1 MEVLQ
6 PYVLGWLVPTVL
18 GGLLGYAIGLI
29 KKLKAAKE
37 HEDETLKD
45 MQDTLDAIAL
55 MTCRLAIYDEH
66 FSTDEKAE
74 AYRLYRKKGGNHQTK
89 KYMDNLLGEDAD
101 VYLARH
107 E

>member
-1 MEVLQ
+1 MSLE
-6 PYVLGWLVPTVL
+6 PYILSWAVPTVL
-18 GGLLGYAIGLI
+18 GGLLGYAIGLL

-37 HEDETLKD
+37 HEDDTLKD

-66 FSTDEKAE
+66 FSNDEKIE

-89 KYMDNLLGEDAD
+89 KYMDDLLGEDAD

>member
-1 MEVLQ
+1 MELT
-6 PYVLGWLVPTVL
+6 PYILNWLVPTVL

-29 KKLKAAKE
+29 KKLRAAKE

-66 FSTDEKAE
+66 FSTDEKIE
-74 AYRLYRKKGGNHQTK
+74 AFRLYRKKGGNHETK
-89 KYMDNLLGEDAD
+89 KYMDNLLGEDVDA
-101 VYLARH
+101 YLAKH